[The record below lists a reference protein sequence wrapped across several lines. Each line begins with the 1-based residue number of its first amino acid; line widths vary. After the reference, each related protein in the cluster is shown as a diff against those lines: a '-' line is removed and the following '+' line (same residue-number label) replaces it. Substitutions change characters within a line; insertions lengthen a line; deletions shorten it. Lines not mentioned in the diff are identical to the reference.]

1 MKFLN
6 CIRNALVIASCL
18 VLSQVAHAQTS
29 YKIGGNSVLNL
40 KGTSSLRNWGMTT
53 SAFTGTANFTVDSD
67 NQLRSITGFSLTVP
81 VHNLKSTSREIETK
95 AYKSLKADKF
105 EDVSFE
111 LTSASFIASGYEHY
125 LILLHGNL
133 TMAGVTRATTLHASA
148 AFNSDG
154 TISCSGSLP
163 LSFSEYDMKRPSF
176 LLGTMKV
183 NDAMTLDYSLLLVR

>member
-6 CIRNALVIASCL
+6 WIRNALGIAICL
-18 VLSQVAHAQTS
+18 VISQAAIAQTS

-53 SAFTGTANFTVDSD
+53 SVFTGTANFTVDSD
-67 NQLRSITGFSLTVP
+67 NQLHSITGFSLNVP
-81 VHNLKSTSREIETK
+81 VRNLKSTSREIEK
-95 AYKSLKADKF
+95 DAYKALKADQF
-105 EDVSFE
+105 ENVSFA
-111 LTSASFIASGYEHY
+111 LTSASFIASGYDHY

-133 TMAGVTRATTLHASA
+133 TMAGVTHATTLRASA
-148 AFNSDG
+148 AFNADG

-163 LSFSEYDMKRPSF
+163 LSFSKYDMARPSF

-183 NDAMTLDYSLLLVR
+183 NDAMTLDYSLLLVQ